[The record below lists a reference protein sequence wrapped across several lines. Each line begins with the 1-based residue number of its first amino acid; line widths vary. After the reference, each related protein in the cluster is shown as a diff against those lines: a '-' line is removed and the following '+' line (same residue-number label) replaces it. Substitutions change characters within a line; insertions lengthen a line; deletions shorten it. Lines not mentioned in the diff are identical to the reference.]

1 MRMQFKALYPG
12 VKLPEY
18 GSAGAAGFDLFMPE
32 DGAACADAV
41 IYGLGF
47 SAAVPDGYVALI
59 LPRSGVGV
67 NCGIDLNNTAGVMDS
82 DFRGEWRVSV
92 RTKGGQMHRW
102 KRGDRLFQCLVLPVV
117 RVSPEWADD
126 LPPTERGAGGMG
138 STGV

>member
-12 VKLPEY
+12 IRLPEY
-18 GSAGAAGFDLFMPE
+18 GSAGAAAFDMFMPE
-32 DGAACADAV
+32 DGSAGANAV

-47 SAAVPDGYVALI
+47 AAAVPDGYVAMI

-67 NCGIDLNNTAGVMDS
+67 NYGVDLNNTAGIVDS
-82 DFRGEWRVSV
+82 DFCGEWRVSV
-92 RTKGGQMHRW
+92 RTKDGRLHKW
-102 KRGDRLFQCLVLPVV
+102 KRGDRLFQCLVLPVA
-117 RVSPEWADD
+117 RVVPEWADD